1 LIRYLLLGGAV
12 GGGASIARQY
22 EEWKQKLPDT
32 AWIKVIDLSML
43 QPIQLQLVD

>member
-1 LIRYLLLGGAV
+1 MVRYLLLGGAV

-32 AWIKVIDLSML
+32 AWIKVIDQSRPQVILL
-43 QPIQLQLVD
+43 YLID

>member
-1 LIRYLLLGGAV
+1 MVRYLLLGGAV

-32 AWIKVIDLSML
+32 AWIKVIDWIRPQSF
-43 QPIQLQLVD
+43 QFQLID